1 MQAERQCTQLVEQ
14 HEAAQDWL
22 REHVKCQGAPPED
35 RRGLHN
41 AVNTLKALLQTVDRE
56 QREMKELDSSRDS
69 LLSLCTPGGQDALTL
84 EVRHLHDLCATS
96 EREVRERLVACETRL
111 EELDGQLARRAQG
124 LKERAAALQWELRS
138 LDQALGYSEPQNNIA
153 QLQQHWHSLKNCEN
167 SLKDLDVKVNDL
179 HQEVKST
186 PATDELPSEIMSLV
200 KSLSQQHDSLKSRLS
215 DHQET
220 CSTNTARCLMD
231 CLHALQEWNYSKPSE
246 SISSVQ
252 ATLEEGEKLQASL
265 REALSHQSFLTEC
278 LMPVLSEKLLS
289 QGSETL
295 RKADTHKAS
304 LNQSLKKLDG
314 KSKQKL
320 PDVLPGN
327 QEETKT
333 SVVAPPRKSK
343 RSPEKKH
350 QQKNIPSTEECTSI
364 EDELS
369 VSAELKIE
377 AKTLKPAVTAVIEDI
392 TVAGAEQTR
401 IELTKNKS
409 QSPTNPSEP
418 FTAQRFNTSEESL
431 FKSIK
436 PDTSAEPVGA
446 EQIKPAVEESV
457 LIQKV
462 IEQSAP
468 GVGEKTTPVPSRRK
482 SKTLATDTEPSK
494 TKVEP
499 EMVKTIITQG
509 SPRNPIGTAAV
520 EETKRITTIVLDV
533 SEPFT
538 SAPVTTDTKSVTEQA
553 ETMVVEQAKL
563 GPTSKES
570 KSTDVSL
577 KITVSKPAQIKSDA
591 ENLMS
596 LQTSAL
602 ITEAD
607 AGQPKS
613 VRKGQE
619 SKTSK
624 SSTTSEPVSEFKET
638 KKEPEKGKTS
648 STAQGISQPVETAV
662 KGESK
667 LSPTKSKSPKL
678 SPEFSN
684 KEKTLT
690 VEKSNSQMSL
700 LRSKE
705 QTEAAV
711 VEEEAKVITT
721 RRKSKSLVVSTVP
734 EPVSAVERTTAVV
747 KKPEKS
753 SSSELAP
760 APTKTA
766 VLEQSEVL
774 PLKQKS
780 TTPDQQAA
788 QMTEEPESQRTAFSF
803 REQKSKSA
811 ELTTTLQQIGADN
824 ITTNVEP
831 EDNKKEPDCL
841 KSSST
846 PQVVTE
852 PTETTVVKEKKLSP
866 TKRRPQ
872 SRKLSLEQATKEVAA
887 TMQEPESQKPTLSS
901 REQNETFAVEET
913 KVTPT
918 RSKSK
923 GIEVSTVPEPMSP
936 LGRITVVEPK
946 ETKQE
951 PENVQGQ
958 AKTAVVEQIKLP
970 PPKRKS
976 KSTESPLKL
985 ADTEAPQTKI
995 ETEDQTF
1002 CLSSNGQSKSIVK
1015 EEAKRVP
1022 TRRKSKNGDLST
1034 TSETVVTH
1042 RSPDVEPE
1050 RNKKELD
1057 GQMSST
1063 PDVVMGK
1070 TESTAVGKAELL
1082 PTKEKSKSL
1091 KLSSELTKTKE
1102 EHDSQRPSST
1112 PEVVTAT
1119 TEVTVVE
1126 KGKLSPTKRR
1136 SKGIKISPD
1145 FASTDRT
1152 KTKEQPDSKKQSS
1165 TQELIPETTETTVV
1179 ARGELSPT
1187 KTKLKELKLSPELAT
1202 TELTKTKGEPHSQK
1216 PSLSLEVVTA
1226 TTEITVVE
1234 KGELSPT
1241 NGKSKGLKR
1250 SPELATVELTRTKE
1264 EPDSQRPSS
1273 TPEVIKATTEVTVVE
1288 KGKLSPTKRKSK
1300 GLKPFTE
1307 PAFTGLSQTKDVPDS
1322 QIMDKQ
1328 PHSELQGPKTR
1339 SKEATEEAIT
1349 QSTSTAPQT
1358 QPPLSTEPSG
1368 LSDYIAKLWENTV
1381 EGQKRYL
1388 VLDLPEIGATQ
1399 TCEIKP
1405 DQQEAEGVA
1414 ISDSTQPNSAAFAVA
1429 LPHKAET
1436 ELSEISSPKQ
1446 DLMKPSETVSQLRLT
1461 QERPK
1466 EKKDYDVQGEHYKV
1480 STHDVYDA
1488 PKSLDENS
1496 VKKIHLEPEVHIIQL
1511 DLQASPDEGENTS
1524 FTRAKT
1530 MNPLQTSIQS
1540 ERVPENKDMT
1550 AADVKPEKAAV
1561 KMTTIKVRESRAECQ
1576 DNVTERD
1583 SAQPTP
1589 ACEALPS
1596 DEAGTEFI
1604 EISIS
1609 EQDMVKPSQTE
1620 TQRGLFKTK
1629 KERPKPVKEHGVSEQ
1644 YSTLLTHGM
1653 DNEPRSFEEKS
1664 ERMEKLPMG
1673 TEVCILQLDIPTSPE
1688 KDEKTS
1694 VTRAKELRIDIVQT
1708 SIQSER
1714 LPENKDIT
1722 TTDVKPEKAA
1732 VEMTKMKVQQSSTEH
1747 QDNVTQRGSAQLKP
1761 SGSETLQPHE
1771 TELIEIRLYEQ
1782 ETVKPSHTDTK
1793 KEIMKTTQDRATE
1806 FKEHGVQEEHPKVST
1821 PIMHDVPQ
1829 SLHEKYLRME
1839 RIHMGPDVR
1848 ILQLDLPT
1856 SLEKDAN
1863 TSVTRAKEPRIDI
1876 VQTGIQRERTPE
1888 NKDNTKSEKTTC
1900 KTQVEMQQITTE
1912 RQDNVVDFAEVKPN
1926 EAEITSAG
1934 VRLSQQNP
1942 VKPSETVIKLELV
1955 KTTKERLTEVK
1966 DRNVQEVH
1974 AKVSKKHLHDAPQ
1987 SPEEKS
1993 VKMSQELVTAT
2004 TEITVV
2010 EKGELSPTKAKSLK
2024 LSPDLATKELAKA
2037 KEEPNSQKPSS
2048 TPQVVTSPT
2057 EITVVV
2063 KGELSPIE
2071 RKSKDLQLSPDMAA
2085 TELTKTKEEPH
2096 SQKPSSTQEVLTAT
2110 TDTAIVEKG
2119 EFVPTK
2125 GKSKGLK
2132 LSPEVAST
2140 ELMITKE
2147 EPDSQ
2152 RPYSAPEV
2160 VTATTEITVV
2170 EKGELSPTK
2179 IKSKGLKI
2187 SPELAT
2193 MDMIKTKEE
2202 PDSQRPSSTPEM
2214 VTETTEITVVEK
2226 GKLSPSKKMTTD
2238 LKLSSEFPTKE
2249 LIDVK
2254 KETDSQKSSVDSRES
2269 TECPILEEFTIPAR
2283 RKPRRLDVSTAEEHV
2298 SAPGGSIDVEAK
2310 EEYNSVNVSTGQ
2322 VCEADKISPPS
2333 LQAVVKSSTDII
2345 CGEVTLV
2352 EGLPSWDN
2360 KAQAEAD
2367 VVKTEELLL
2376 EEPEAPE
2383 GSTTR
2388 NIFTQ
2393 IQLLSGKGPSSQLI
2407 EGKPLE
2413 DAPEALITSS
2423 CDLDNRL
2430 RRLVS
2435 KVLSCKNYPAELNRT
2450 AMAQQ
2455 LEEAQECREAA
2466 KAQVLL
2472 LSLLRGA
2479 DAENKYALEHVED
2492 QWSTAAQDAAAVV
2505 QSKEAQLQLVNDY
2518 CRQTQTAKTT
2528 LQRLTA
2534 ELEAVRTSPEE
2545 SSSKEAERLCS
2556 LQRSIEENRTVLG
2569 ELLLTHTKLS
2579 PNLSWS
2585 ERAAA
2590 QTEQNNLQEKW
2601 RGLERAVERT
2611 LYHTNVH
2618 SHNTSSLLSTIS
2630 GLQEHLET
2638 IGKDLESSSVTQWTC
2653 KKAQQLMV
2661 ANAEVKA
2668 AQQKSLHLQ
2677 QLSEAFLL
2685 RSQREKDTTEIQ
2697 QGLQRVKNKLC
2708 CTEELVS
2715 SQTQNSS
2722 SPIMEKIILVMRD
2735 GLAWAKTTESDIEGR
2750 RKRVALLPEEVHR
2763 QLRDLKKLQSEVM
2776 AKQGQLES
2784 LAEEVKE
2791 LLPQLDQ
2798 AEEVPMVHS
2807 SLKSLEELSKSTTEK
2822 LAKAVR
2828 ELESGLQTRE
2838 KLSEQI
2844 VDLDSWV
2851 LAHLHREASRSPDSE
2866 LRSPT
2871 ELDRRVRQIRET
2883 LALAEKQATVCEAL
2897 LMKSKDITS
2906 ELSITE
2912 NCQLF
2917 DKLIDLQEDIRA
2929 ISSYEKANKK
2939 EQEELTQTVDSSKK
2953 NLATIET
2960 SLRQMSGDLRRHRF
2974 PITSESLQALEPFK
2988 HVILEHKSQVD
2999 LLQRWIPRE
3008 KTKELYSVISELLS
3022 NIVTLEMKARSHE
3035 RYLNKRQCVED
3046 LREHV
3051 EEQVRQTKDD
3061 SKALEDKYKICQTLL
3076 VQLPLIQYMSEE
3088 AGQELQVIS
3097 ADLYPSQLSAEGQ
3110 RLKQNEGSLDTLEM
3124 TLYNNLS
3131 IIEWNL
3137 LKELDLDSER
3147 AATRAFLCKTQ
3158 QELQKIPTLEPN
3170 EIVINNQYQ
3179 MIMSLKKTVES
3190 RMRALEVLE
3199 QKKGNRQGS
3208 GSQDLI
3214 DLKIAVLNECD
3225 SQMEN
3230 ISQAK
3235 ESLRSYTSAV
3245 RQAAQFLRDIE
3256 VSLLPP
3262 QGSAGLCSERLE
3274 ETQQALA
3281 SLQQQFQTHV
3291 EQLQSQDA
3299 LHPYLSP
3306 QRVQQLQ
3313 ENILSH
3319 LLVRMST
3326 LQAKGHMRLEC
3337 LSSCA
3342 EHYRKYTK
3350 SQDEI
3355 IQSVQS
3361 AVSSLSQF
3369 ISQKVTCHADCTDQH
3384 TKLRVLSE
3392 EVESLQRRLE
3402 EVKEWCPEQSC
3413 RGGREAA
3420 VAAVWKQVS
3429 RLRRCTQEL
3438 TTRSERRIAEWIQ
3451 ITNSA
3456 KKASALLEQVEAE
3469 HPDGSRVKAST
3480 EDLQDLLQ
3488 SWEQYQDRLDCE
3500 HRALSAL
3507 ELRAARLLGVPAH
3520 LEQAP
3525 PAPLCQ
3531 QLQAMHGRY
3540 GSVKQRSR
3548 EGLKAARMEVEER
3561 ERVRKELQ
3569 GVEVWLQ
3576 AADALLSE
3584 MEQSSSTQELQ
3595 EVHSQL
3601 CNQKALLQRIMESLK
3616 MKYSDMYTLVP
3627 VEIDGHMQEVTQSLQ
3642 QVEVKVGEAVEMSGP
3657 VYRLGAKLSEIQA
3670 GLTSVQKRLEQRS
3683 PNMAQAKVTQKR
3695 AWDELDVWH
3704 SCVAA
3709 MEVDMQDLEKPEE
3722 VLILTER
3729 LVEVQELHSLLA
3741 KQAEQRTT
3749 LISKIHTWL
3758 QQHQEMIS
3766 SSKSWMTEAKSWLAT
3781 PCTYTT
3787 AKCLSSHVH
3796 TLQMV
3801 LDDSAQIR
3809 TTLQGFGSILKEM
3822 SQVCDVTTLQEQLDE
3837 ADHQVAIVQD
3847 GFTAP
3852 LSHLGHAAAE
3862 VEAIESEVRRM
3873 ESDVA
3878 EVKTLLLS
3886 PETFPSP
3893 REERLKV
3900 IEQKIQSMRRT
3911 IAEIQKCKPGLCLP
3925 EKAEETLVVFTV
3937 VDKLQTHLLELEKK
3951 VPALFFQQP
3960 ATPVQ
3965 SKAPSAQQKTS
3976 QPRLLKSALAEAE
3989 KKDVEQGQI
3998 RVVHVKED
4006 ILTGSGASLLTVE
4019 RSSPEQTPGSTQR
4032 ERPVGLQADGA
4043 TERSGS
4049 QEQRVE
4055 GGGGGVWWWLWDA
4068 FLAASP
4074 EVPEETEGAT
4084 GQSTGQTGED
4094 RKDVEGPTE
4103 ASSSEALSNPPGT
4116 VTTQSL
4122 PESMEL
4128 MKGQRGLAWRGDDP
4142 EGLRTVYT
4150 QRAHTPA
4157 QNTLTKDSHTPSE
4170 GVTAV
4175 TAGGP
4180 ESSEVDS
4187 GMRPILPTS
4196 GEVLVKPRSPLVTAA
4211 ALHAYTTSQPHITPA
4226 ERAEASEPAASPTCR
4241 FRLQHQDDAEGR
4253 RPAAASAPEEPRL
4266 GPRPREG
4273 VLHVCLQ
4280 RVGQLELWLQEARRS
4295 PVAGGAAGSSAMQD
4309 NVEQQLL
4316 TCQEMFLEIEQR
4328 VSGLSAIGHPTDR
4341 QHDEAAELLS
4351 SKLELLKANLVSFQQ
4366 LLQDRQ
4372 GEERREPQEQT
4383 SAPHPE
4389 RRSQLR
4395 RSSSVQEIFSSPR
4408 NKLLRQSSLQQQKE
4422 LELGLTEQRGLTR
4435 AIARQGS
4442 RTPLH
4447 SRGAEHHGQ
4456 LSSRSPPAEADAE
4469 EDSAQKKWAG
4479 LHSRLLAVE
4488 ESWLLPPSEVTDSST
4503 RHSDG
4508 TAGRMIGT
4516 QTMKELQTH
4525 ISRLRELGI
4534 AATEPLDQASHV
4546 DSSRQT
4552 LDEGLFH
4559 VLSGTSLSLSSI
4571 NSLLHSPAGTTH
4583 EGDTEWRLLQTL
4595 SAELATLGS
4604 ELASQGSDV
4613 SRVLGS
4619 ECARQCVDDLCRVLP
4634 VVRSA
4639 LTSREKQL
4647 TNLQEELTKHQ
4658 ILPNELH
4665 AAFTSNQATGH
4676 QITNEFSGTLDLNK
4690 QLQAL
4695 VDVQES
4701 LQQQVE
4707 QVSSLLEA
4715 DRRHLPPSIIQ
4726 QASQGEMDGS
4736 LGGVRSRCEE
4746 LKTSVELQQQYERLV
4761 YSLQE
4766 LLALGSERLA
4776 QRPDTELHSRAQ
4788 LQQQLS
4794 GHTKFFQFLG
4804 HHFKILQQLTQRVPE
4819 SALQRWE
4826 GVVTGLQD
4834 EVARLQ
4840 QHGLEKG
4847 TRMQETIQVWSQWEE
4862 DSAWSDSLLR
4872 ANEASFPKMHV
4883 GVNPEKQISEK
4894 LSLYQRGV
4902 LEGNKARF
4910 SRMLEAGLWLQVAG
4924 CGGVGVSTGE
4934 LEARWRALQKK
4945 AELKRTNE
4953 ERNRKLRSRF
4963 SRDSAVLA
4971 DWMGGA
4977 RELIDECSRLSVSA
4991 EEETDAEQRRDRY
5004 LQSVTLTKE
5013 LEAKSEL
5020 KVAVICVGTQ
5030 LVELREEDQEPSDP
5044 GLCSVRSQLR
5054 QMELDWSGLLADVPV
5069 VQQALHKR
5077 WMKTMTQQGAL
5088 LELQVWL
5095 EVAESRLEEHR
5106 SRVNRT
5112 SSTNADLSQLLK
5124 YCKEYLTEML
5134 AHQATLDYVSQ
5145 PLQTC
5150 STEDGQRRRREHNQF
5165 AEEQGQLSHHWLSLQ
5180 ETLNSQ
5186 LQEVEQELRSR
5197 VEREARLQQI
5207 NSWIT
5212 DQNLWMDS
5220 AQTPS
5225 SQTEL
5230 QRSINTC
5237 QDLEEKIG
5245 QKSAALQELRDG
5257 LDGGGGEKSSSDF
5270 ISRTDKSIQAC
5281 AALTQQHDSV
5291 KQRLLQGQQLWDCV
5305 QKRLNQMML
5314 KTARTSQTLD
5324 HHSSSPLCLQTHRDL
5339 HEKLQLLHEETEASE
5354 TEWDELSQSASSL
5367 RDVVSPAAAALL
5379 TEQLDRQKDG
5389 WTAVSA
5395 ALDQQLRRS
5404 RGVLQVWEVYG
5415 RLAASFS
5422 QRLQTLQSD
5431 VRSSLSGAAAD
5442 EDTEEQLAGKM
5453 HSAQSLLERTGT
5465 LQSGLEE
5472 VLEASKD
5479 LISHLEPSA
5488 ASLVQSESR
5497 LLSRGVQQLSQKG
5510 ARMLGQLQEELE
5522 RLQEFGDVLE
5532 SLEGKLQQAEA
5543 RPADQS
5549 GLLELSGPSADL
5561 DVLNEQSCTR
5571 TLGDAA
5577 ARRLRRLN
5585 HRWADASARA
5595 EEACSELQTD
5605 ALRQQSF
5612 QQKCESWMS
5621 FLQRMEDSLAV
5632 DVSGSYTGLRQQLC
5646 THMRFQAEL
5655 STGHQILH
5663 SVITEA
5669 LHLLQKGEVEDRSDF
5684 ILKLAQLRE
5693 HWQGAVQRADQ
5704 RRSLVEG
5711 LVKHWHLYSR
5721 SLRKLQRFLSET
5733 QMLLPPAGP
5742 AHCSLQ
5748 QLRRSLQ
5755 DLQHTELLF
5764 QRYQCSF
5771 IHTLEVGRQ
5780 LFSMGD
5786 EETQTRLQTDLGTL
5800 QEEWDNLHSLLGR
5813 RTELTE
5819 EIVKNWECCESG
5831 LADRTLQLKD
5841 LKTRLNQ
5848 SMPEFDDELLS
5859 AEEYNKENEDSLE
5872 DWAESLTE
5880 LSTMKTDLSQYIIAD
5895 DILLLQEQV
5904 EHLNRQWEELCLK
5917 VSLRKQEIADRLN
5930 AWIIFNEK
5938 NKELCE
5944 WLTQMENKVAH
5955 NSDLNIEEM
5964 VEKLKKDCMEEINL
5978 FSENKTHL
5986 KQLGEQ
5992 LITASNKTKE
6002 TGVNDKLT
6010 DVNDRWQHLF
6020 DHIENRVR
6028 KLKETLVTV
6037 QQLDKNMSNLRT
6049 WLSRIEAELAKPV
6062 VYNVC
6067 HSDEIQRKLSEQQD
6081 LQRDIEQHTDSVA
6094 SVLTLCD
6101 VLLHDADACGD
6112 SENDSIQ
6119 QTTRS
6124 LDRRWRNICAMSME
6138 RRMRIEETWRLWC
6151 KFLDDFSRFEDWL
6164 KTSELTAANPDSADV
6179 LYTSAKEE
6187 LKKFEA
6193 FQRQGH
6199 ERLTQL
6205 ELVNKQYR
6213 RLARENRTDA
6223 ASKLKVLVHEGN
6235 QRWDSLQKR
6244 VASVLRR
6251 LKHFTSQREDFEGT
6265 REGILVWLTEMDLQL
6280 TNVEHFSV
6288 SDVEDKMRQ
6297 LNGFQ
6302 QEITLN
6308 TNKIDALIV
6317 FGENLIQKSAPLDA
6331 VLIEDEL
6338 EELHSYCQEVF
6349 GRVARFHHRLV
6360 NRRPVLEEERE
6371 LSDRDTDLDDAADLT
6386 NGTSSWEEA
6395 RNEEEEEAPAVG
6407 GVSAGRQAVCHLL
6420 VPPLERSGR
6429 ETPVSVDSIPLEWDH
6444 TVDVGGSSSHEDDED
6459 DTYFSALSDVNVT
6472 ESSESFVRATVGAA
6486 TAASVKSLTDPPSW
6500 HQPGSP
6506 ERKRVPREIIRGLN
6520 SSPTHTTSTPFH
6532 QQGYAKLMSEC
6543 SGTIN
6548 SVKRVKLILNDE
6560 GDLEDPG
6567 LTSSTADKQ
6576 TSTGVIERWEL
6587 LQVQQF
6593 SSETDIKQDLEQW
6606 QKLNSDLCD
6615 VTSWLGRVL
6624 PELERLQR
6632 IEPSTDI
6639 RDLEL
6644 NIRKL
6649 KEMQKTFNSYKC
6661 LMISANLSSRHFLRG
6676 DSAELRE
6683 LQDALGSAN
6692 RSWTQACGGLES
6704 WERRLHSALMQCQ
6717 EFHET
6722 LHSLLL
6728 WLAQAEN
6735 KLSVVNVVD
6744 QSMPRSVLL
6753 QHRDM
6758 LTALQEEL
6766 RGRQRE
6772 VSSLQEI
6779 SSQLLL
6785 EATGEDSLE
6794 AKEKVHVI
6802 GNKLHLLLRQVAADL
6817 STLQGRLERCSAS
6830 SEVDGIGLG
6839 ALGSPLLLHKEAAG
6853 LQAATVGQPVTK
6865 REGRRDSS
6873 PRRSFFHRVLRAAF
6887 PLHLLF
6893 FTLLVL
6899 ACLVPLSDEDY
6910 SCTLSN
6916 NFARSFYPM
6925 LRYTNGPPPT

>member
-1 MQAERQCTQLVEQ
+1 MAQRTIPIIKTFSQQMQVPHTEIQKIEIVSERQ
-14 HEAAQDWL
+14 
-22 REHVKCQGAPPED
+22 
-35 RRGLHN
+35 
-41 AVNTLKALLQTVDRE
+41 
-56 QREMKELDSSRDS
+56 
-69 LLSLCTPGGQDALTL
+69 TP
-84 EVRHLHDLCATS
+84 
-96 EREVRERLVACETRL
+96 
-111 EELDGQLARRAQG
+111 
-124 LKERAAALQWELRS
+124 
-138 LDQALGYSEPQNNIA
+138 
-153 QLQQHWHSLKNCEN
+153 
-167 SLKDLDVKVNDL
+167 VKVD
-179 HQEVKST
+179 
-186 PATDELPSEIMSLV
+186 D
-200 KSLSQQHDSLKSRLS
+200 
-215 DHQET
+215 
-220 CSTNTARCLMD
+220 
-231 CLHALQEWNYSKPSE
+231 
-246 SISSVQ
+246 
-252 ATLEEGEKLQASL
+252 
-265 REALSHQSFLTEC
+265 
-278 LMPVLSEKLLS
+278 
-289 QGSETL
+289 
-295 RKADTHKAS
+295 
-304 LNQSLKKLDG
+304 
-314 KSKQKL
+314 
-320 PDVLPGN
+320 
-327 QEETKT
+327 KT
-333 SVVAPPRKSK
+333 SVPQNVK
-343 RSPEKKH
+343 
-350 QQKNIPSTEECTSI
+350 
-364 EDELS
+364 
-369 VSAELKIE
+369 SAEE
-377 AKTLKPAVTAVIEDI
+377 SQTTFSSVCEMF
-392 TVAGAEQTR
+392 TVPVGGILDTFVQ
-401 IELTKNKS
+401 
-409 QSPTNPSEP
+409 PSEKSP
-418 FTAQRFNTSEESL
+418 HSEPL
-431 FKSIK
+431 
-436 PDTSAEPVGA
+436 
-446 EQIKPAVEESV
+446 ESV
-457 LIQKV
+457 LR
-462 IEQSAP
+462 P
-468 GVGEKTTPVPSRRK
+468 
-482 SKTLATDTEPSK
+482 
-494 TKVEP
+494 
-499 EMVKTIITQG
+499 
-509 SPRNPIGTAAV
+509 
-520 EETKRITTIVLDV
+520 ITTMD
-533 SEPFT
+533 
-538 SAPVTTDTKSVTEQA
+538 
-553 ETMVVEQAKL
+553 
-563 GPTSKES
+563 
-570 KSTDVSL
+570 
-577 KITVSKPAQIKSDA
+577 
-591 ENLMS
+591 
-596 LQTSAL
+596 
-602 ITEAD
+602 
-607 AGQPKS
+607 
-613 VRKGQE
+613 
-619 SKTSK
+619 
-624 SSTTSEPVSEFKET
+624 
-638 KKEPEKGKTS
+638 
-648 STAQGISQPVETAV
+648 
-662 KGESK
+662 
-667 LSPTKSKSPKL
+667 
-678 SPEFSN
+678 
-684 KEKTLT
+684 
-690 VEKSNSQMSL
+690 
-700 LRSKE
+700 
-705 QTEAAV
+705 
-711 VEEEAKVITT
+711 
-721 RRKSKSLVVSTVP
+721 
-734 EPVSAVERTTAVV
+734 
-747 KKPEKS
+747 
-753 SSSELAP
+753 
-760 APTKTA
+760 
-766 VLEQSEVL
+766 
-774 PLKQKS
+774 
-780 TTPDQQAA
+780 
-788 QMTEEPESQRTAFSF
+788 
-803 REQKSKSA
+803 
-811 ELTTTLQQIGADN
+811 
-824 ITTNVEP
+824 
-831 EDNKKEPDCL
+831 
-841 KSSST
+841 
-846 PQVVTE
+846 
-852 PTETTVVKEKKLSP
+852 
-866 TKRRPQ
+866 
-872 SRKLSLEQATKEVAA
+872 
-887 TMQEPESQKPTLSS
+887 
-901 REQNETFAVEET
+901 
-913 KVTPT
+913 T
-918 RSKSK
+918 RS
-923 GIEVSTVPEPMSP
+923 
-936 LGRITVVEPK
+936 
-946 ETKQE
+946 
-951 PENVQGQ
+951 
-958 AKTAVVEQIKLP
+958 
-970 PPKRKS
+970 
-976 KSTESPLKL
+976 
-985 ADTEAPQTKI
+985 
-995 ETEDQTF
+995 
-1002 CLSSNGQSKSIVK
+1002 
-1015 EEAKRVP
+1015 
-1022 TRRKSKNGDLST
+1022 
-1034 TSETVVTH
+1034 
-1042 RSPDVEPE
+1042 
-1050 RNKKELD
+1050 
-1057 GQMSST
+1057 
-1063 PDVVMGK
+1063 
-1070 TESTAVGKAELL
+1070 
-1082 PTKEKSKSL
+1082 
-1091 KLSSELTKTKE
+1091 
-1102 EHDSQRPSST
+1102 
-1112 PEVVTAT
+1112 
-1119 TEVTVVE
+1119 
-1126 KGKLSPTKRR
+1126 
-1136 SKGIKISPD
+1136 
-1145 FASTDRT
+1145 
-1152 KTKEQPDSKKQSS
+1152 
-1165 TQELIPETTETTVV
+1165 
-1179 ARGELSPT
+1179 
-1187 KTKLKELKLSPELAT
+1187 
-1202 TELTKTKGEPHSQK
+1202 
-1216 PSLSLEVVTA
+1216 
-1226 TTEITVVE
+1226 
-1234 KGELSPT
+1234 
-1241 NGKSKGLKR
+1241 
-1250 SPELATVELTRTKE
+1250 
-1264 EPDSQRPSS
+1264 
-1273 TPEVIKATTEVTVVE
+1273 
-1288 KGKLSPTKRKSK
+1288 
-1300 GLKPFTE
+1300 
-1307 PAFTGLSQTKDVPDS
+1307 
-1322 QIMDKQ
+1322 
-1328 PHSELQGPKTR
+1328 HSELQEPKAR
-1339 SKEATEEAIT
+1339 SKEASEQAKTMSTERDL
-1349 QSTSTAPQT
+1349 STVPQT
-1358 QPPLSTEPSG
+1358 QPPLPSPEEK
-1368 LSDYIAKLWENTV
+1368 SVWDE
-1381 EGQKRYL
+1381 
-1388 VLDLPEIGATQ
+1388 VLNI
-1399 TCEIKP
+1399 
-1405 DQQEAEGVA
+1405 
-1414 ISDSTQPNSAAFAVA
+1414 QPNTQVTIQE
-1429 LPHKAET
+1429 H
-1436 ELSEISSPKQ
+1436 EITSV
-1446 DLMKPSETVSQLRLT
+1446 TIT
-1461 QERPK
+1461 
-1466 EKKDYDVQGEHYKV
+1466 KV
-1480 STHDVYDA
+1480 SRIDID
-1488 PKSLDENS
+1488 
-1496 VKKIHLEPEVHIIQL
+1496 
-1511 DLQASPDEGENTS
+1511 
-1524 FTRAKT
+1524 
-1530 MNPLQTSIQS
+1530 QTSIQGEKVS
-1540 ERVPENKDMT
+1540 ENKVLT
-1550 AADVKPEKAAV
+1550 SGVAQPQKTAV
-1561 KMTTIKVRESRAECQ
+1561 KMTKVVVRTGP
-1576 DNVTERD
+1576 TE
-1583 SAQPTP
+1583 A
-1589 ACEALPS
+1589 
-1596 DEAGTEFI
+1596 
-1604 EISIS
+1604 
-1609 EQDMVKPSQTE
+1609 
-1620 TQRGLFKTK
+1620 
-1629 KERPKPVKEHGVSEQ
+1629 KEHV
-1644 YSTLLTHGM
+1644 
-1653 DNEPRSFEEKS
+1653 
-1664 ERMEKLPMG
+1664 
-1673 TEVCILQLDIPTSPE
+1673 
-1688 KDEKTS
+1688 
-1694 VTRAKELRIDIVQT
+1694 
-1708 SIQSER
+1708 
-1714 LPENKDIT
+1714 
-1722 TTDVKPEKAA
+1722 
-1732 VEMTKMKVQQSSTEH
+1732 
-1747 QDNVTQRGSAQLKP
+1747 
-1761 SGSETLQPHE
+1761 
-1771 TELIEIRLYEQ
+1771 
-1782 ETVKPSHTDTK
+1782 
-1793 KEIMKTTQDRATE
+1793 
-1806 FKEHGVQEEHPKVST
+1806 VQELHPKVST
-1821 PIMHDVPQ
+1821 HGLHDLPM
-1829 SLHEKYLRME
+1829 SLGEKAV
-1839 RIHMGPDVR
+1839 RIEKIRMGPEVC
-1848 ILQLDLPT
+1848 IPPLAIPT
-1856 SLEKDAN
+1856 TLENKN
-1863 TSVTRAKEPRIDI
+1863 TSVTRAKEPSIDT
-1876 VQTGIQRERTPE
+1876 VQTNIQSERAQK
-1888 NKDNTKSEKTTC
+1888 NKDNTSPDVKPEKAAFE
-1900 KTQVEMQQITTE
+1900 KRVDGQKITIE
-1912 RQDNVVDFAEVKPN
+1912 RQDEV
-1926 EAEITSAG
+1926 AQSDSTQSTSVASE
-1934 VRLSQQNP
+1934 VSLSDQDT
-1942 VKPSETVIKLELV
+1942 VKPSETVIKQELI
-1955 KTTKERLTEVK
+1955 KTTQERPQKVK
-1966 DRNVQEVH
+1966 DCKEVH
-1974 AKVSKKHLHDAPQ
+1974 AVVSTKDVHDPPQSLGEKSFKKGDIHISVQEYKTVMIEKEPRMESSIQYETVTVSKKVTTTGIQPGESPVKMTRVEVRESFTKPLSESMVVPSALTERHTTDAKEIKKE
-1987 SPEEKS
+1987 EEKEGKKRTTQEEEME
-1993 VKMSQELVTAT
+1993 KMVNVEIQNVPLSMAKTTAS
-2004 TEITVV
+2004 
-2010 EKGELSPTKAKSLK
+2010 GEVRLQRM
-2024 LSPDLATKELAKA
+2024 DL
-2037 KEEPNSQKPSS
+2037 
-2048 TPQVVTSPT
+2048 PQVC
-2057 EITVVV
+2057 
-2063 KGELSPIE
+2063 K
-2071 RKSKDLQLSPDMAA
+2071 
-2085 TELTKTKEEPH
+2085 
-2096 SQKPSSTQEVLTAT
+2096 
-2110 TDTAIVEKG
+2110 
-2119 EFVPTK
+2119 
-2125 GKSKGLK
+2125 
-2132 LSPEVAST
+2132 
-2140 ELMITKE
+2140 
-2147 EPDSQ
+2147 
-2152 RPYSAPEV
+2152 
-2160 VTATTEITVV
+2160 
-2170 EKGELSPTK
+2170 
-2179 IKSKGLKI
+2179 
-2187 SPELAT
+2187 
-2193 MDMIKTKEE
+2193 
-2202 PDSQRPSSTPEM
+2202 
-2214 VTETTEITVVEK
+2214 
-2226 GKLSPSKKMTTD
+2226 
-2238 LKLSSEFPTKE
+2238 
-2249 LIDVK
+2249 
-2254 KETDSQKSSVDSRES
+2254 
-2269 TECPILEEFTIPAR
+2269 
-2283 RKPRRLDVSTAEEHV
+2283 
-2298 SAPGGSIDVEAK
+2298 
-2310 EEYNSVNVSTGQ
+2310 
-2322 VCEADKISPPS
+2322 ADKISPAS
-2333 LQAVVKSSTDII
+2333 LQAVVKSSTDIV

-2376 EEPEAPE
+2376 EEPKAPE
-2383 GSTTR
+2383 GSAMR

-2413 DAPEALITSS
+2413 DDPESLITSS
-2423 CDLDNRL
+2423 CDLDNRQ

-2435 KVLSCKNYPAELNRT
+2435 KFLSCKNYPAELNPT

-2455 LEEAQECREAA
+2455 LEEAQECRETA
-2466 KAQVLL
+2466 KAQVAL

-2479 DAENKYALEHVED
+2479 DAENKDALEHMED
-2492 QWSTAAQDAAAVV
+2492 QWSTAVQDAAAVV

-2518 CRQTQTAKTT
+2518 CRQTQAAKTT

-2534 ELEAVRTSPEE
+2534 QLEAVRTSPEE

-2556 LQRSIEENRTVLG
+2556 LQRSIKESRTVLG
-2569 ELLLTHTKLS
+2569 ELLVTQTKLS

-2601 RGLERAVERT
+2601 RGLERAVEGT

-2618 SHNTSSLLSTIS
+2618 SHNTSSLLLAIS

-2638 IGKDLESSSVTQWTC
+2638 IGRDLESSSVTQWTC

-2661 ANAEVKA
+2661 ADAEVKA
-2668 AQQKSLHLQ
+2668 AQQKSLHWQ

-2708 CTEELVS
+2708 YTEELVS

-2844 VDLDSWV
+2844 VDLESWV

-2883 LALAEKQATVCEAL
+2883 LALAEKQAAVCEAL
-2897 LMKSKDITS
+2897 LMKSKDIAS

-2960 SLRQMSGDLRRHRF
+2960 SMRQMSGDLSRHRF
-2974 PITSESLQALEPFK
+2974 PITSESLALEPLK

-3051 EEQVRQTKDD
+3051 EEQVCQTKDD
-3061 SKALEDKYKICQTLL
+3061 SKALDDKYKVCQTLL
-3076 VQLPLIQYMSEE
+3076 VQLPLIQYMTEE

-3097 ADLYPSQLSAEGQ
+3097 ADLYPSQLSTERQ
-3110 RLKQNEGSLDTLEM
+3110 RLKQNEESLDTLEM

-3170 EIVINNQYQ
+3170 ETVINNQYQ

-3199 QKKGNRQGS
+3199 QKKGNRRGS

-3235 ESLRSYTSAV
+3235 ESLRSYMSAV
-3245 RQAAQFLRDIE
+3245 KQAAQFLRDIE
-3256 VSLLPP
+3256 VSLLPL
-3262 QGSAGLCSERLE
+3262 QGSAGLCSERLQ

-3291 EQLQSQDA
+3291 EQLQSQDT
-3299 LHPYLSP
+3299 LHRYLSP

-3326 LQAKGHMRLEC
+3326 LQAKGHMRLEF

-3402 EVKEWCPEQSC
+3402 ELKEWCPEQSC

-3420 VAAVWKQVS
+3420 VAAVWKRVS

-3451 ITNSA
+3451 ITNSV

-3548 EGLKAARMEVEER
+3548 EGLKAARTELEER
-3561 ERVRKELQ
+3561 EQVRKELQ
-3569 GVEVWLQ
+3569 GMEVWLQ

-3616 MKYSDMYTLVP
+3616 MKYSDMDTPVP

-3642 QVEVKVGEAVEMSGP
+3642 QVEVKVGEAVEKSGP

-3683 PNMAQAKVTQKR
+3683 PNVARAKDTQKR

-3709 MEVDMQDLEKPEE
+3709 MEVDMQDLENPEE

-3729 LVEVQELHSLLA
+3729 LVEVQQQHSLLA

-3809 TTLQGFGSILKEM
+3809 TTLQGFGSVLKEM

-3873 ESDVA
+3873 ENDVA
-3878 EVKTLLLS
+3878 EVKTALSS

-3893 REERLKV
+3893 REEGLKV

-3911 IAEIQKCKPGLCLP
+3911 IAEIQKCKPDLCLP
-3925 EKAEETLVVFTV
+3925 EKAEETLVVFTI
-3937 VDKLQTHLLELEKK
+3937 VDQLQTHLLELEKK

-3989 KKDVEQGQI
+3989 KEDVEQGHVT
-3998 RVVHVKED
+3998 VVHVKED
-4006 ILTGSGASLLTVE
+4006 VPTGSVE
-4019 RSSPEQTPGSTQR
+4019 RSSPEQGQSRTPGSTQR
-4032 ERPVGLQADGA
+4032 ELPVGLQADGA

-4049 QEQRVE
+4049 EEQRVE

-4084 GQSTGQTGED
+4084 GQSTGPTGED

-4122 PESMEL
+4122 PESLVNTAASTVKVSKADSAPQHSCVVSQSE
-4128 MKGQRGLAWRGDDP
+4128 QR
-4142 EGLRTVYT
+4142 
-4150 QRAHTPA
+4150 
-4157 QNTLTKDSHTPSE
+4157 
-4170 GVTAV
+4170 
-4175 TAGGP
+4175 
-4180 ESSEVDS
+4180 
-4187 GMRPILPTS
+4187 
-4196 GEVLVKPRSPLVTAA
+4196 PRSLQPPPPARPGCSIRTTLRAGVLQLLRLRPL
-4211 ALHAYTTSQPHITPA
+4211 SPA
-4226 ERAEASEPAASPTCR
+4226 DKESLSLDPCQETRKWFLP
-4241 FRLQHQDDAEGR
+4241 Q
-4253 RPAAASAPEEPRL
+4253 APEEPRL

-4328 VSGLSAIGHPTDR
+4328 VSGLSAIGHPADR
-4341 QHDEAAELLS
+4341 QQDEAAELLS
-4351 SKLELLKANLVSFQQ
+4351 SKLELLKTNLVSFQQ

-4372 GEERREPQEQT
+4372 GEERRAPQEQT
-4383 SAPHPE
+4383 SAPRPQ
-4389 RRSQLR
+4389 RRSRLR
-4395 RSSSVQEIFSSPR
+4395 RSGSVQEIFSSPR
-4408 NKLLRQSSLQQQKE
+4408 NQLLRQSSLQQQKE
-4422 LELGLTEQRGLTR
+4422 LELELTEQRGLTR

-4442 RTPLH
+4442 RTLLH
-4447 SRGAEHHGQ
+4447 SQGAE
-4456 LSSRSPPAEADAE
+4456 LSPRSPPAEADAQ
-4469 EDSAQKKWAG
+4469 EDSAQRKWAG
-4479 LHSRLLAVE
+4479 LHSRLLALE
-4488 ESWLLPPSEVTDSST
+4488 ESRLLPPSES
-4503 RHSDG
+4503 
-4508 TAGRMIGT
+4508 
-4516 QTMKELQTH
+4516 
-4525 ISRLRELGI
+4525 
-4534 AATEPLDQASHV
+4534 
-4546 DSSRQT
+4546 
-4552 LDEGLFH
+4552 
-4559 VLSGTSLSLSSI
+4559 
-4571 NSLLHSPAGTTH
+4571 
-4583 EGDTEWRLLQTL
+4583 L

-4604 ELASQGSDV
+4604 ELASQGSEV
-4613 SRVLGS
+4613 GRVLGS

-4647 TNLQEELTKHQ
+4647 TNLQEELTEHQ
-4658 ILPNELH
+4658 MLLNELH

-4676 QITNEFSGTLDLNK
+4676 QITNEFSGTLDLK
-4690 QLQAL
+4690 QL
-4695 VDVQES
+4695 
-4701 LQQQVE
+4701 
-4707 QVSSLLEA
+4707 
-4715 DRRHLPPSIIQ
+4715 
-4726 QASQGEMDGS
+4726 QGEMDGS

-4746 LKTSVELQQQYERLV
+4746 LKTGVELQQQYERLV
-4761 YSLQE
+4761 YSLEE

-4776 QRPDTELHSRAQ
+4776 QRPHTELHSRAQ

-4826 GVVTGLQD
+4826 AVVTGLQD

-4840 QHGLEKG
+4840 QHGLDKG
-4847 TRMQETIQVWSQWEE
+4847 TRMQETLQVWSQWEE

-4872 ANEASFPKMHV
+4872 TNEASFPKMHV
-4883 GVNPEKQISEK
+4883 PEK
-4894 LSLYQRGV
+4894 LSLYQRGA
-4902 LEGNKARF
+4902 LQGNTARF
-4910 SRMLEAGLWLQVAG
+4910 SRMLEAGLWLQLAG
-4924 CGGVGVSTGE
+4924 CGGVGVSTSE
-4934 LEARWRALQKK
+4934 LEARWRALQEE

-4977 RELIDECSRLSVSA
+4977 RELIDGCSRPSASA
-4991 EEETDAEQRRDRY
+4991 EQETDAEQRRDRF
-5004 LQSVTLTKE
+5004 LQSVTLAKE

-5020 KVAVICVGTQ
+5020 KVAAVCVGTQ
-5030 LVELREEDQEPSDP
+5030 LVELREEDQDPPDPSDPSDPP
-5044 GLCSVRSQLR
+5044 GLCSLRSQLR
-5054 QMELDWSGLLADVPV
+5054 RMELDWCSLLADVPV
-5069 VQQALHKR
+5069 VQLALHKR

-5095 EVAESRLEEHR
+5095 EVAESGLEEHR

-5112 SSTNADLSQLLK
+5112 SNADLSQLLK
-5124 YCKEYLTEML
+5124 YCKEHLTEMS

-5150 STEDGQRRRREHNQF
+5150 STEDGQRRRREHNLF
-5165 AEEQGQLSHHWLSLQ
+5165 AEEQGQLSQQWLRLQ

-5186 LQEVEQELRSR
+5186 LQQVEQELRSR

-5257 LDGGGGEKSSSDF
+5257 LDGGGGEESSSDF
-5270 ISRTDKSIQAC
+5270 ISRTDESIQAC

-5305 QKRLNQMML
+5305 QKRLSQMRL

-5324 HHSSSPLCLQTHRDL
+5324 HHSSSPLCLQTHRDV
-5339 HEKLQLLHEETEASE
+5339 HGKLQLLLEETEASE
-5354 TEWDELSQSASSL
+5354 TEWDELSRSASSL

-5379 TEQLDRQKDG
+5379 TEQLDRQRDG

-5395 ALDQQLRRS
+5395 ALDQQLRGS

-5415 RLAASFS
+5415 QLAASFS

-5431 VRSSLSGAAAD
+5431 VGSTLQSDVGQTLQTLQSDVGSSLQSDVGSSLSGAAAD
-5442 EDTEEQLAGKM
+5442 DDAAEQLAGKM
-5453 HSAQSLLERTGT
+5453 HGAQSLLERTGS

-5479 LISHLEPSA
+5479 LVGHLEPSA

-5497 LLSRGVQQLSQKG
+5497 LLSRGVQQLSQTVT
-5510 ARMLGQLQEELE
+5510 RTLSQLQEELE
-5522 RLQEFGDVLE
+5522 RLQQFGDVLE
-5532 SLEGKLQQAEA
+5532 SLEGKLEQAEA
-5543 RPADQS
+5543 RPAEQS
-5549 GLLELSGPSADL
+5549 GVLELSGPSADL
-5561 DVLNEQSCTR
+5561 DVLNEQSCSR
-5571 TLGDAA
+5571 SLGDAA
-5577 ARRLRRLN
+5577 ERRLRRLN
-5585 HRWADASARA
+5585 RRWAAAAARA

-5632 DVSGSYTGLRQQLC
+5632 DVSGSYIGLRQQLC
-5646 THMRFQAEL
+5646 THTRFQAEQ

-5663 SVITEA
+5663 SVIADA
-5669 LHLLQKGEVEDRSDF
+5669 LRLLQKGEVEDRSDF
-5684 ILKLAQLRE
+5684 ILKLSQLRE
-5693 HWQGAVQRADQ
+5693 HWQGAVRRADQ
-5704 RRSLVEG
+5704 RRLLVEG
-5711 LVKHWHLYSR
+5711 LVKRWHLYSR
-5721 SLRKLQRFLSET
+5721 GLRKLQRFLSDT
-5733 QMLLPPAGP
+5733 QRLLPPAGP

-5764 QRYQCSF
+5764 QRYQSSF

-5786 EETQTRLQTDLGTL
+5786 EETQTRLQADLGTL

-5819 EIVKNWECCESG
+5819 GIVKNWERCESG

-5848 SMPEFDDELLS
+5848 SMPECDDELLS
-5859 AEEYNKENEDSLE
+5859 AEEHNKENEDSLE

-5895 DILLLQEQV
+5895 DVLLLQEQV
-5904 EHLNRQWEELCLK
+5904 EHLHRQWEELCLK

-5930 AWIIFNEK
+5930 AWIIFNQK

-5978 FSENKTHL
+5978 FSENKSHL

-6002 TGVNDKLT
+6002 TGVNGKLT

-6062 VYNVC
+6062 VYDVC

-6081 LQRDIEQHTDSVA
+6081 LQRDIEQHTESVA

-6101 VLLHDADACGD
+6101 VLLHDADACGGGD

-6193 FQRQGH
+6193 FQRQVH

-6280 TNVEHFSV
+6280 TNVEHFSE

-6395 RNEEEEEAPAVG
+6395 RGEEEEEEEEAPAAG

-6459 DTYFSALSDVNVT
+6459 DTYFSALS
-6472 ESSESFVRATVGAA
+6472 
-6486 TAASVKSLTDPPSW
+6486 VKSITDPPSW

-6520 SSPTHTTSTPFH
+6520 SSATHTTSTPFH

-6560 GDLEDPG
+6560 RDLEDPG

-6639 RDLEL
+6639 RDIEV

-6704 WERRLHSALMQCQ
+6704 WESRLHSALMQCQ

-6744 QSMPRSVLL
+6744 RATPRSVLL
-6753 QHRDM
+6753 QHRDA

-6802 GNKLHLLLRQVAADL
+6802 ANKLHLLLRQVAADL
-6817 STLQGRLERCSAS
+6817 STLQGRLQRCSAS
-6830 SEVDGIGLG
+6830 SEVDSIGLG
-6839 ALGSPLLLHKEAAG
+6839 TLGSPHKEEAAG

-6865 REGRRDSS
+6865 RDREERRDSS
-6873 PRRSFFHRVLRAAF
+6873 PRRPFFHRVLRAAF

-6893 FTLLVL
+6893 FMLLVL
-6899 ACLVPLSDEDY
+6899 ACLVPLSDENY